1 MIHLLNIYVISIF
14 MLMWPQAPLSR
25 IGRRYAFFFF
35 SKTSVLCSLNNL
47 VFIVIMISLYTD
59 SSHGD
64 PFFNR
69 MSFVRTICDL

>member
-1 MIHLLNIYVISIF
+1 

-25 IGRRYAFFFF
+25 IGHRYAFFF

-47 VFIVIMISLYTD
+47 VFIAIMISLYTD

>member
-64 PFFNR
+64 LFFNR